1 MALIECPECGHE
13 VSDQAAACPNC
24 GYPTA
29 GLSPTPADGSQ
40 PSFTSAGLSGV
51 IEFRGRGRFSHEPAW
66 RPVTVRW
73 LPDKSS
79 MAISDD
85 QRSMLGATSIDELDI
100 AGDGFGT
107 YEILRLRG
115 NMKPIQFVPEADLDF
130 QRVVP
135 TVRATAPLGAAAT
148 IPSPASAP
156 APPANP
162 PQYVGNGYTRTVAGF
177 LFANAVAF
185 ALSAV
190 LYVAAGDEYAAYLE
204 DPLQPVEDISIAAA
218 ADGVYGLAGIGL
230 LVTGVLFL
238 VWFNQAYKA
247 VAWRGAAR
255 TKWSSGWAVGGWFIP
270 FANFVIPKLVM
281 NEVDRI
287 SHLGNGPPPIGEDW
301 MAQPRL
307 TTSDLWWTSWILAA
321 IATVVESLM
330 TSAGTVDSVVLW
342 AAVGAGLYAAA
353 GGLLGSVVLTIGG
366 RLADP
371 SLG

>member
-1 MALIECPECGHE
+1 MALIECPECGHQ
-13 VSDQAAACPNC
+13 VSDQAASCPNC

-29 GLSPTPADGSQ
+29 GLSTIPADGLQASGV
-40 PSFTSAGLSGV
+40 SAAPSGV

-79 MAISDD
+79 MAISDG
-85 QRSMLGATSIDELDI
+85 QRSMLGATRVDELDI
-100 AGDGFGT
+100 AGDGLGT

-115 NMKPIQFVPEADLDF
+115 NMKPIQFVPDADLDF

-135 TVRATAPLGAAAT
+135 TVRATAPLGGDAT
-148 IPSPASAP
+148 ITSSAP
-156 APPANP
+156 ATRANP
-162 PQYVGNGYTRTVAGF
+162 PQYVGAGYTRTAAGF

-204 DPLQPVEDISIAAA
+204 DPLQPVEDISTAAA
-218 ADGVYGLAGIGL
+218 ADGVYGLAGLGL

-255 TKWSSGWAVGGWFIP
+255 TRWSSGWAVGGWFIP

-287 SHLGNGPPPIGEDW
+287 SSPGNGPPPIGEDW
-301 MAQPRL
+301 MTQPRL

-330 TSAGTVDSVVLW
+330 TSVGTVDSVVLW

-366 RLADP
+366 RLSDP
-371 SLG
+371 SLR